1 MPKNI
6 WKNIAKIILS
16 NKITML
22 IGLAILAIF
31 MAFKASNVQISYE
44 LPKILPKSDPN
55 FQLYESFKKQFGED
69 GNILLIGVETDKMY
83 DLAFFQKW
91 YELGKKVSKIKGIK
105 KVVSNADLQEIIRND
120 SLKKFQSK
128 PLLAGFPSQQWQ
140 VDSLKNA
147 LERLPVYDG
156 LLFNESRQ
164 AHLMLVT
171 FDEKI
176 LNGFDR
182 FAVTNSI
189 KELGKAFENETHTIT
204 HFSGM
209 PFIRSEFSSQVS
221 SELKM
226 FLVLAIIV
234 TALILALFFRSL
246 KVVLF
251 SMIVVFV
258 GIASSLGIIYML
270 GYQITLLSGLIP
282 PLVIVIG
289 VPNSIF
295 LINKYHEEFAEN
307 GNKLQALHTAIEKVG
322 PTLFLANITTS
333 IGFGVFAFTSSKLL
347 SEFGMVA
354 ALNITLTFLVTLI
367 FIPIIFSLIGAPTK
381 QNLAHLDGRRITAI
395 IKQIEKVVMGRR
407 TVIYYIIAGLVVISI
422 YGMTKIR
429 AIGYVVDDLP
439 KSNSIYTDL
448 KWVEKYFKG
457 VVPFE
462 VAIDTKEAGKATSP
476 QVLTKIKRVERE
488 FAKYPEFTKPISLV
502 TATKFIYQGYRGGDS
517 KYFVLPGID
526 ELQKLSQYSSSIEG
540 RENQFTS
547 FMDSSRRYTRISF
560 QMADIGTVRTKQIIN
575 ELQPK
580 IDTIFNYDAETAKML
595 PEKEAYNAKITGN
608 GVVFALGN
616 EYLLSNLVESTFEAM
631 ILISIIMAL
640 LFLNWRMVIIS
651 ILPSLIPLIITA
663 GLMGFAGIALK
674 PSTIL
679 IFSIAFGISSD
690 GTIYFLTR
698 YKDEIKNKGFS
709 VSQAI
714 SNTIQNTGV
723 SMFYTAIILFAGFF
737 IFTASTFKGTQA
749 LGLLIS
755 ITLLVSMI
763 CNLILLPAFIATI
776 DKRVTQKAKK
786 IS

>member
-1 MPKNI
+1 MANSI
-6 WKNIAKIILS
+6 WNNIAKLILG
-16 NKITML
+16 NKVALL
-22 IGLAILAIF
+22 ICLALFAAF
-31 MAFKASNVQISYE
+31 MGFKASKVQISYE
-44 LPKILPKSDPN
+44 LPKILPKTDPN
-55 FQLYESFKKQFGED
+55 FLLYESFKKQFGED
-69 GNILLIGVETDKMY
+69 GNVLLIGIETDKMY
-83 DLAFFQKW
+83 NLPFFQKW
-91 YELGKKVSKIKGIK
+91 YDLGKKVSTIKGIK
-105 KVVSNADLQEIIRND
+105 KVVFNANLQEIIKNENLKKFEIKLLLAKRPTTQAEID
-120 SLKKFQSK
+120 SLKY
-128 PLLAGFPSQQWQ
+128 
-140 VDSLKNA
+140 SLDQ
-147 LERLPVYDG
+147 LPVYDG
-156 LLFNESRQ
+156 LMYNESRK
-164 AHLMLVT
+164 AHLMMVT

-182 FAVTNSI
+182 FAVTKQI
-189 KELGKAFENETHTIT
+189 KEYGKTFENETNTPA

-226 FLVLAIIV
+226 FLVLAIII
-234 TALILALFFRSL
+234 TCLILALFFKSF
-246 KVVLF
+246 KVVAFAL
-251 SMIVVFV
+251 IVVFV

-289 VPNSIF
+289 VPNAIF
-295 LINKYHEEFAEN
+295 IINKYHEEYAEH
-307 GNKLQALHTAIEKVG
+307 GNQSQALHTAVEKVG

-333 IGFGVFAFTSSKLL
+333 VGFGVFAFTSSKLL
-347 SEFGMVA
+347 SEFGMVSSI
-354 ALNITLTFLVTLI
+354 NITLTFLVTLI
-367 FIPIIFSLIGAPTK
+367 FIPIAFSIIGPPTK
-381 QNLAHLDGRRITAI
+381 QNLAHLEGRRITAI
-395 IKQIEKVVMGRR
+395 INKIDKIVMGRR
-407 TVIYYIIAGLVVISI
+407 TVIYWIITCLVAISL
-422 YGMTKIR
+422 YGMTKIK

-448 KWVEKYFKG
+448 KWVERFFKG

-462 VAIDTKEAGKATSP
+462 VAIDTKVAGKATSP
-476 QVLTKIKRVERE
+476 QVLTKIKRLERE

-502 TATKFIYQGYRGGDS
+502 TASKFIYQAYRGGDP
-517 KYFVLPGID
+517 KYYVLPGID
-526 ELQKLSQYSSSIEG
+526 ELQKLAAYNSSIQG
-540 RENQFTS
+540 RENQFAG
-547 FMDSSRRYTRISF
+547 FMDSTRRYTRISF
-560 QMADIGTVRTKQIIN
+560 QMADIGTVRTKQIIK

-580 IDTIFNYDAETAKML
+580 IDTIFNYDAETGKML
-595 PEKEAYNAKITGN
+595 PPTEAYNAKITGN

-616 EYLLSNLVESTFEAM
+616 EYLLSNLVESTIEAI

-663 GLMGFAGIALK
+663 GIMGFAGIALK

-698 YKDEIKNKGFS
+698 YKDEIKNKKNTVG
-709 VSQAI
+709 QAI

-776 DKRVTQKAKK
+776 DKRVTQKKS
-786 IS
+786 I

>member
-1 MPKNI
+1 MSDAI
-6 WKNIAKIILS
+6 WKYIAKIILDK
-16 NKITML
+16 KIACL
-22 IGLAILAIF
+22 IAIALFAVF
-31 MAFKASNVQISYE
+31 MGFYASKVQISYE

-55 FQLYESFKKQFGED
+55 YQLYESFKKRFGED
-69 GNILLIGVETDKMY
+69 GNVLLIGVETNKMY
-83 DLAFFQKW
+83 DLTFMQKW
-91 YELGKKVSKIKGIK
+91 IALGKKVGQIKGIK
-105 KVVSNADLQEIIRND
+105 KVVSNADLQEIVRND
-120 SLKKFQSK
+120 GLQKFEFK
-128 PLLAGFPSQQWQ
+128 PLLAQNPTQQSQ

-147 LERLPVYDG
+147 LEKLPAYHG
-156 LLFNESRQ
+156 LLFNDARN

-182 FAVTNSI
+182 FAVTKAI
-189 KELGKAFENETHTIT
+189 KEYGQAFGNETNTPVHY
-204 HFSGM
+204 SGM

-221 SELKM
+221 AELKM

-234 TALILALFFRSL
+234 TCIILALFFKSF
-246 KVVLF
+246 KVVIFAL
-251 SMIVVFV
+251 VVILI
-258 GIASSLGIIYML
+258 GIASSLGIIYL
-270 GYQITLLSGLIP
+270 YGYQITLLSGLIP

-289 VPNSIF
+289 VPNLIF
-295 LINKYHEEFAEN
+295 LVNKYHEEFAEH
-307 GNKLQALHTAIEKVG
+307 GDQKQALYTAIEKVG

-347 SEFGMVA
+347 MEFGMVSA
-354 ALNITLTFLVTLI
+354 INISLTFLVTLI
-367 FIPIIFSLIGAPTK
+367 FVPIAFSLIGPPTK
-381 QNLAHLDGRRITAI
+381 HNLSHLEGKRITAI
-395 IKQIEKVVMGRR
+395 ISGIEKSVMSHR
-407 TVIYYIIAGLVVISI
+407 TKLYWLVGIVIIVSI
-422 YGMTKIR
+422 YGLSKIK

-439 KSNSIYTDL
+439 KNNPIYTDL
-448 KWVEKYFKG
+448 KWVERHFKG

-462 VAIDTKEAGKATSP
+462 VAIDAKEPGKATSP
-476 QVLTKIKRVERE
+476 QILTKIRRVERE

-502 TATKFIYQGYRGGDS
+502 TATKFIYQAYRGGDT
-517 KYFVLPGID
+517 KYYVLPGID
-526 ELQKLSQYSSSIEG
+526 ELQKLSNYRTSIQG
-540 RENQFTS
+540 RENQFAG
-547 FMDSSRRYTRISF
+547 FMDSTRQYTRVSF
-560 QMADIGTVRTKQIIN
+560 QMADVGTVRTKQIIR

-580 IDTIFNYDAETAKML
+580 IDTIFNYDTDSGKML
-595 PEKEAYNAKITGN
+595 SGKEAYFAKITGN

-616 EYLLSNLVESTFEAM
+616 EYLLSNLIESTIEAV

-651 ILPSLIPLIITA
+651 ILPSIIPLIITA

-698 YKDEIKNKGFS
+698 YKDELKNGKKS
-709 VSQAI
+709 VLTAI
-714 SNTIQNTGV
+714 SNTIQKTGV

-755 ITLLVSMI
+755 LTLLFSMI

-776 DKRVTQKAKK
+776 DKRVTQKKRE
-786 IS
+786 

>member
-1 MPKNI
+1 MANSI
-6 WKNIAKIILS
+6 WKKIAQIILT
-16 NKITML
+16 NKIACLLGIVLFT
-22 IGLAILAIF
+22 IF
-31 MAFKASNVQISYE
+31 MGYNAAKVEISYE

-55 FQLYESFKKQFGED
+55 FQLYDTFKKRFGED
-69 GNILLIGVETDKMY
+69 GNVLLIGVETDKMY
-83 DLAFFQKW
+83 EITFFQKW
-91 YELGKKVSKIKGIK
+91 FDLGKNVSKIKGIK
-105 KVVSNADLQEIIRND
+105 KVVSNADLQAVIKNEE
-120 SLKKFQSK
+120 LKKFQFK
-128 PLLAGFPSQQWQ
+128 PLLAQFPQKQAE

-147 LERLPVYDG
+147 LESLPVYDG
-156 LLFNESRQ
+156 LLFNEKRN

-189 KELGKAFENETHTIT
+189 KELGKGFESQTNTGVHY
-204 HFSGM
+204 SGM

-226 FLVLAIIV
+226 FLVLAILV
-234 TALILALFFRSL
+234 TCIILALFFRSF
-246 KVVLF
+246 KVVAFAL
-251 SMIVVFV
+251 VVILV
-258 GIASSLGIIYML
+258 GIASSLGIIHIF

-289 VPNSIF
+289 VPNLIF
-295 LINKYHEEFAEN
+295 LLNKYHEEFASH
-307 GNKLQALHTAIEKVG
+307 GNQSQALHTAIEKVG

-333 IGFGVFAFTSSKLL
+333 IGFGVFALTSSKLL
-347 SEFGMVA
+347 MEFGMVSTI
-354 ALNITLTFLVTLI
+354 NILLTFLVTLV
-367 FIPIIFSLIGAPTK
+367 FIPIAFSLIAPPTK
-381 QNLAHLDGRRITAI
+381 KDLAHLEGKRITSI
-395 IKQIEKVVMGRR
+395 ITTIEKAVMNRR
-407 TVIYYIIAGLVVISI
+407 TKLYWIIGALVIVSI
-422 YGMTKIR
+422 YGLTKIR

-439 KSNSIYTDL
+439 KTNQIYTDL
-448 KWVEKYFKG
+448 KWVEKHFKG

-462 VAIDTKEAGKATSP
+462 VAIDTKEAGRATSP

-502 TATKFIYQGYRGGDS
+502 TATKFIYQAYRGGDP
-517 KYFVLPGID
+517 KYYVLPGID
-526 ELQKLSQYSSSIEG
+526 ELQKLSAYNSSIQG
-540 RENQFTS
+540 RENQFAG
-547 FMDSSRRYTRISF
+547 FMDSTRRYTRVSF
-560 QMADIGTVRTKQIIN
+560 QMADNGTVRTKEIIQA
-575 ELQPK
+575 LQPK
-580 IDTIFNYDAETAKML
+580 IDTIFNYDTDTGKML
-595 PEKEAYNAKITGN
+595 GEKDGYFAKITGN

-616 EYLLSNLVESTFEAM
+616 EYLLSNLVESTIEAI

-651 ILPSLIPLIITA
+651 ILPSVIPLIITA
-663 GLMGFAGIALK
+663 GIMGYFNIALK

-698 YKDEIKNKGFS
+698 YKDELKKENIT
-709 VSQAI
+709 VLQAI

-737 IFTASTFKGTQA
+737 IFVASTFKGTQA

-755 ITLLVSMI
+755 ITLLFSMI
-763 CNLILLPAFIATI
+763 CNLILLPSFIATI
-776 DKRVTQKAKK
+776 DKRDKLKK
-786 IS
+786 K

>member
-1 MPKNI
+1 MPKSI
-6 WKNIAKIILS
+6 WKSIANIILA
-16 NKITML
+16 NRYVF
-22 IGLAILAIF
+22 LAFIAVFTVFMSF
-31 MAFKASNVQISYE
+31 MASKVQISYE

-55 FQLYESFKKQFGED
+55 FQLYESFKKRFGED
-69 GNILLIGVETDKMY
+69 GTILVIGIETDKMY
-83 DLAFFQKW
+83 DLPVMQKW
-91 YELGKKVSKIKGIK
+91 IELGERISKIKGIK
-105 KVVSNADLQEIIRND
+105 KVVSNADLQEIVRND
-120 SLKKFQSK
+120 IAKKFEFK
-128 PLLAGFPSQQWQ
+128 PLLKAFPKAQWE

-147 LERLPVYDG
+147 LEKLPAYDG
-156 LLFNESRQ
+156 LLFNEARN

-182 FAVTNSI
+182 FAVTKDI
-189 KELGKAFENETHTIT
+189 KANGKIFENETKIAT
-204 HFSGM
+204 HYSGM

-234 TALILALFFRSL
+234 TCIILALFFRSF
-246 KVVLF
+246 KVVVFAL
-251 SMIVVFV
+251 IVILV
-258 GIASSLGIIYML
+258 GIASSLGIINLL

-289 VPNSIF
+289 VPNLIF
-295 LINKYHEEFAEN
+295 LLNKYHEEFAEDQDQT
-307 GNKLQALHTAIEKVG
+307 KALHTAIEKVG

-347 SEFGMVA
+347 VEFGMVSSI
-354 ALNITLTFLVTLI
+354 NITLTFLITLI
-367 FIPIIFSLIGAPTK
+367 FIPIAFSLIGPPTK
-381 QNLAHLDGRRITAI
+381 HNLSHLEGKRITAI
-395 IKQIEKVVMGRR
+395 ITTVEKLVMSHR
-407 TVIYYIIAGLVVISI
+407 TVIYYIIGAIVLISAYGL
-422 YGMTKIR
+422 TKIK

-439 KSNSIYTDL
+439 VNNPIYTDL
-448 KWVEKYFKG
+448 KWVEKNFKG

-462 VAIDTKEAGKATSP
+462 VAIDTKVEGKATSP
-476 QVLTKIKRVERE
+476 QMLTKIKRVERE
-488 FAKYPEFTKPISLV
+488 FSKHSEFTKPISLV
-502 TATKFIYQGYRGGDS
+502 TATKFIYQAYRGGDP
-517 KYFVLPGID
+517 KYYVLPGID
-526 ELQKLSQYSSSIEG
+526 ELQKLSTYSSSIQG
-540 RENQFTS
+540 REGQFTG
-547 FMDSSRRYTRISF
+547 FMDSTRRYTRVSF
-560 QMADIGTVRTKQIIN
+560 QMADIGTVKTKALIN

-580 IDTIFNYDAETAKML
+580 IDSIFNYNAETGKML
-595 PEKEAYNAKITGN
+595 PEKESYFAKITGN

-616 EYLLSNLVESTFEAM
+616 QYLLSNLIESTIEA
-631 ILISIIMAL
+631 IIFISIIMAL
-640 LFLNWRMVIIS
+640 LFLNWRMLIIS
-651 ILPSLIPLIITA
+651 VLPSLIPLIITA

-698 YKDEIKNKGFS
+698 YKDELKKKGIT
-709 VSQAI
+709 VGQAI

-763 CNLILLPAFIATI
+763 CNLVLLPAFIATI
-776 DKRVTQKAKK
+776 DKRVTQKK
-786 IS
+786 